1 MQSLLASWPEN
12 IDPNGTITLSRYN
25 VKMYER
31 KFQELIEI
39 LQRSPAEKSRG
50 ETSAPIS
57 KEFLQ
62 ATVYA
67 AMKDEAR
74 ARASYLIAR
83 EKAEKAVQETPEDGP
98 RHALLGLIYA
108 GLGRCEEA
116 KAEAKRAVDLLPETK
131 DAFDGPIL
139 VITRARIHMMCGD
152 LDNAFALLDRSLQ
165 TPSGVTIHELRLD
178 PIWDPLRADPRFQQ
192 MLTKFGAQ
200 K

>member
-1 MQSLLASWPEN
+1 
-12 IDPNGTITLSRYN
+12 
-25 VKMYER
+25 MYER

-57 KEFLQ
+57 REFLQ

-67 AMKDEAR
+67 AMKDESR
-74 ARASYLIAR
+74 AHASYLNAR
-83 EKAEKAVQETPEDGP
+83 VKAEKAVQESPDDGP

-108 GLGRCEEA
+108 GLGRCEDA

-139 VITRARIHMMCGD
+139 VISRARIHMMCGD
-152 LDNAFALLDRSLQ
+152 LDNALALLERSLQ
-165 TPSGVTIHELRLD
+165 TPSGITIPELRLD
-178 PIWDPLRADPRFQQ
+178 PIWDPLRTNPHFQQ
-192 MLTKFGAQ
+192 MLAKFDAP